1 MWARERFLP
10 RAFLTLPVAVR
21 LGLGRLRHPLPRKT
35 RDSFPLPR
43 VVERSLSYLAT
54 RLAPERKR
62 TGLALEVAIMSY
74 VFFLLLI
81 GSTFFL

>member
-1 MWARERFLP
+1 
-10 RAFLTLPVAVR
+10 
-21 LGLGRLRHPLPRKT
+21 
-35 RDSFPLPR
+35 
-43 VVERSLSYLAT
+43 LSYLAT